1 VVRENS
7 IEPIRKPAKEVT
19 GKEIILERI
28 RQNKPRE
35 KPLPESFSKGR
46 VILTSDQL
54 IVRFS
59 KNLEKA
65 GAELVECENEEEI
78 NNLLTANFEDN
89 LIDLRNPETKT
100 NYAIA
105 VSKEEL
111 GKTQALVIEGQFGVA
126 ENGAIWIDETN
137 FPDRLL
143 PFITEKLVVI
153 LNRGNIVSDM
163 REAYRKVNLTN
174 TGFGVFIS
182 GPSKT
187 ADIEQSL
194 VYGAHGAKTMSI
206 LIC

>member
-1 VVRENS
+1 M
-7 IEPIRKPAKEVT
+7 T

>member
-1 VVRENS
+1 
-7 IEPIRKPAKEVT
+7 VT